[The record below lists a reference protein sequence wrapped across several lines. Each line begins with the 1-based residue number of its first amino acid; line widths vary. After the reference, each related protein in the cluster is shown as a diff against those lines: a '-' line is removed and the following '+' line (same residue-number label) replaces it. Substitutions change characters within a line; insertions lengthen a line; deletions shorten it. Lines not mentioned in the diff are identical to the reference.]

1 MARTKMRMAARTSG
15 RRMAFG
21 VVVGAGVALALVA
34 GLVLG
39 GCTPKDPKEQLRMS
53 RQGYQV
59 EPLTWVEGP
68 AEEQPGGAQAAA
80 GSGEAAGQEQAA
92 GGKAPGATG
101 ESATTS
107 GEQKAAGAAAGEQP
121 ASAKRIAILSVRVT
135 KKTAPLSL
143 PCLTIDVTFEGTNGE
158 HGGPVTVV
166 LPLEGL
172 EDAGGTLELTR
183 RIELPDFPVDHL
195 GVVLHP
201 AKDDAELMSLCE
213 AQAIGGGPSS
223 P

>member
-15 RRMAFG
+15 RRTAFVAMG
-21 VVVGAGVALALVA
+21 VGVALA
-34 GLVLG
+34 LVLG
-39 GCTPKDPKEQLRMS
+39 GCTPKDPVEQLRMS
-53 RQGYQV
+53 RQGYKV

-68 AEEQPGGAQAAA
+68 AEEQPGGAQVASAGGGEQGAAEATAGAAA
-80 GSGEAAGQEQAA
+80 E
-92 GGKAPGATG
+92 KAPGAAG
-101 ESATTS
+101 ET
-107 GEQKAAGAAAGEQP
+107 AGAQP
-121 ASAKRIAILSVRVT
+121 PAAKRIAILSVRVT

-195 GVVLHP
+195 GVRLHP

>member
-15 RRMAFG
+15 RGMAFG
-21 VVVGAGVALALVA
+21 VAVGAGVALALVA

-53 RQGYQV
+53 RQGYKV

-68 AEEQPGGAQAAA
+68 AEEQPGGAQAA
-80 GSGEAAGQEQAA
+80 SA
-92 GGKAPGATG
+92 GGGEQGAAEATAGAAAEKAPGAAGETPA
-101 ESATTS
+101 ESA
-107 GEQKAAGAAAGEQP
+107 GEAEAEQP
-121 ASAKRIAILSVRVT
+121 RPKRIAILSVRVT

-195 GVVLHP
+195 GVRLHP